1 MNHDPA
7 CPELDSGTPI
17 LDLFRIMVEAIFLFC
32 HPELVS
38 GSHLFSIDCR
48 GHGIHPSWLIDSF
61 LRCD

>member
-38 GSHLFSIDCR
+38 GSHLFHEIAAVTKNV
-48 GHGIHPSWLIDSF
+48 PSQ
-61 LRCD
+61 